1 MNDWKK
7 GNQEKKIEKIRE
19 LSIQL
24 FDKKEKDLEEQKIE
38 QGVIDFKTFILE
50 QYYIKYKDRKDE
62 LKILFNL
69 INKFLK
75 TEVEEIGIRIYKYF
89 YSIVN
94 IHYDKIGE
102 INIRAYTEFLIY
114 INENSPRIIDIWHN
128 NINSKKNE
136 KKLIKNSIDLLGY
149 FSYNVL
155 YSYQNYNKY
164 LNENKNIQ
172 QYDYL
177 LELKTQN
184 DAILEKITKAI
195 YSIKIIEKEDISDN
209 LKNFILEKYLFF
221 LIQVIYFFFLIKKK
235 NITNEEAEFICHC
248 FQFVLKNTAIS
259 YIYQMTLKY
268 LEGVLSLGQVN
279 ENGDINEY
287 NKEFIKNWKLYLNE
301 NNYLQNK
308 YKSDSKYNCILKFI
322 LKYYLYC
329 FNRQGNNIETIP
341 FFKDLYKNIISDNL
355 RMFKNLTSK
364 INDFRISLELKGQ
377 IIILIYQLYDF
388 SNKESREPKFE
399 DLYFFLKQLTSF
411 YQTLFTLTNE
421 YIGSPIKEEKQQQ
434 KEIFQKNMLK
444 INIEEQDYNSIQKIN
459 LNHHFLILLSN
470 EYDKYI
476 YIEDPK
482 LLYEFMKNSLS
493 LVKNFI
499 EIFKTILD
507 NKENMN
513 NFENQNYLIN
523 RIAVQ
528 LSKFFYYFYYVFE
541 RNRMN
546 HQNHEIQQDLID
558 RLLEMYLGFSHE
570 LLIAVFK
577 RLMPYILKLYKF
589 GNKISPI
596 KNSIS
601 NKLIHN
607 IFKTIKDTK
616 IREILFEI
624 YFEFFSM
631 KIYETGNPNELF
643 NSEPN
648 NPSNASLS
656 LNESINNITI
666 KIYFF

>member
-1 MNDWKK
+1 
-7 GNQEKKIEKIRE
+7 
-19 LSIQL
+19 
-24 FDKKEKDLEEQKIE
+24 
-38 QGVIDFKTFILE
+38 
-50 QYYIKYKDRKDE
+50 
-62 LKILFNL
+62 
-69 INKFLK
+69 
-75 TEVEEIGIRIYKYF
+75 
-89 YSIVN
+89 
-94 IHYDKIGE
+94 
-102 INIRAYTEFLIY
+102 
-114 INENSPRIIDIWHN
+114 
-128 NINSKKNE
+128 
-136 KKLIKNSIDLLGY
+136 
-149 FSYNVL
+149 
-155 YSYQNYNKY
+155 
-164 LNENKNIQ
+164 
-172 QYDYL
+172 
-177 LELKTQN
+177 
-184 DAILEKITKAI
+184 
-195 YSIKIIEKEDISDN
+195 
-209 LKNFILEKYLFF
+209 LEKYLFF

-476 YIEDPK
+476 YIEDLK

-493 LVKNFI
+493 LIKNFI

-523 RIAVQ
+523 RIAV
-528 LSKFFYYFYYVFE
+528 
-541 RNRMN
+541 
-546 HQNHEIQQDLID
+546 
-558 RLLEMYLGFSHE
+558 
-570 LLIAVFK
+570 
-577 RLMPYILKLYKF
+577 
-589 GNKISPI
+589 
-596 KNSIS
+596 
-601 NKLIHN
+601 
-607 IFKTIKDTK
+607 
-616 IREILFEI
+616 
-624 YFEFFSM
+624 
-631 KIYETGNPNELF
+631 
-643 NSEPN
+643 
-648 NPSNASLS
+648 
-656 LNESINNITI
+656 
-666 KIYFF
+666 